1 MCKYPSKDVIL
12 PVRNKK
18 KERKRNPNYKADEL
32 IFVSIDC
39 V

>member
-18 KERKRNPNYKADEL
+18 RKRNPNYKADEL